1 MTELACGFMT
11 TSTGTIA
18 PARVPEVRS
27 KAAELV
33 DVAVLAKAQ

>member
-1 MTELACGFMT
+1 MT

-27 KAAELV
+27 NGLEVV